1 MSHLSKQ
8 NWREILYKTSNIRWK
23 LKIDSSKSLVTDNII
38 WNLKNQGME
47 VYSGLKSYK
56 HKTIIKSKKM
66 VSIIMTQLQEKL
78 NISRQKISEN
88 DFDQHKI
95 SKILD
100 TFVKWVV
107 EKD

>member
-8 NWREILYKTSNIRWK
+8 NWREILYKTSNIRLK

-56 HKTIIKSKKM
+56 HKTTIKSKKSG
-66 VSIIMTQLQEKL
+66 VNFYDIVTREAEYIT
-78 NISRQKISEN
+78 
-88 DFDQHKI
+88 
-95 SKILD
+95 SKN
-100 TFVKWVV
+100 K
-107 EKD
+107 